1 MPGNEATI
9 RQIRGALE
17 NEPRVNLHRYPL
29 KVDIAAGAVVLEG
42 EVESIAAKKIALEL
56 AGAAS
61 GIRGVID
68 RLRVAVAERRGDGAI
83 RDALCAFLLRE
94 PELLTCAIRA
104 FAKGRSDVLREVTA
118 EGRGEIEVTV
128 DDGVVTLEGTVLS
141 LSHKRVAGV
150 LAWWTPGCRD
160 VLNALAV
167 VPPEDDNDAEV
178 VDALRLVLEM
188 DPLVR
193 SDQITASCRN
203 YVVTLDGCVRT
214 EAERRQAER
223 DAWALFA
230 VDGVVNRIAVR
241 A

>member
-1 MPGNEATI
+1 MPSNEATI

-42 EVESIAAKKIALEL
+42 EVESVAAKKIALEL
-56 AGAAS
+56 AGATS

-94 PELLTCAIRA
+94 PELLTCTIRA

-178 VDALRLVLEM
+178 VDALCLVLEM

-203 YVVTLDGCVRT
+203 YWTVTIESGVIRR
-214 EAERRQAER
+214 EASKYFHFTGLASLLYWRM
-223 DAWALFA
+223 
-230 VDGVVNRIAVR
+230 
-241 A
+241 